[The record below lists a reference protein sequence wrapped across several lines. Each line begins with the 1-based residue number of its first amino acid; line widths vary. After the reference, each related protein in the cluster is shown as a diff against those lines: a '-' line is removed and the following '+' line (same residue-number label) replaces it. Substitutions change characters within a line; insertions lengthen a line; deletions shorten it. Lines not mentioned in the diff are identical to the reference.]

1 MLTAGDASTAKGLDV
16 TELHELTALEQAAA
30 IRRREISSL
39 ELTEHYIARTDAT
52 GDTVG
57 AFITRTDDLA
67 RDMARAADQK
77 VADADADEPLGDL
90 HGTVVPAKDLVF
102 VAGVRCT
109 LGSVAYDMTPYGD
122 DHVVTRM
129 KQGGLVITGKTNTPE
144 FGLPCY
150 TEPDVAPAART
161 PWDLTRGAGGSS
173 GGAAAA
179 VAAGLASAGH
189 GSDGGGSIRIPAS
202 VTGLVGIKP
211 ARGRISNG
219 PLRDPVGEL
228 PHQGVLARTVRD
240 AAALLDVLA
249 GPFPDDPFPAPPLPD
264 GETFLAAAG
273 RDPGRLRIGRYSTPV
288 ITVTDIDPECLAAY
302 EEATALLVELGHEV
316 EDIAPPFAPEQ
327 VASFESV
334 WSVLGLLT
342 PVAPE
347 DEERLRPL
355 TRYLRERGR
364 AVSGLDLAGAVSMM
378 RLITRMVIN
387 ATAAY
392 DVVLTPTL
400 AKVPALVGGLRDD
413 ADPVADFEAQK
424 AFTPYTSPYN
434 VTGQPAMSVPLSW
447 AEVDGTT
454 LPIGVQLVGR
464 PHDERTLI
472 SVAAQ
477 LEEARSWAWR
487 RPPIW

>member
-1 MLTAGDASTAKGLDV
+1 MLGTGRGRPKGFHV
-16 TELHELTALEQAAA
+16 SELHELTALEQAAA

-52 GDTVG
+52 GDAVG

-67 RDMARAADQK
+67 RAMATAADERVARA
-77 VADADADEPLGDL
+77 DAAEPLGAL
-90 HGTVVPAKDLVF
+90 HGTVVPVKDLNF
-102 VAGVRCT
+102 LAGVRCT
-109 LGSVAYDMTPYGD
+109 LGSVAYDITPVGD
-122 DHVVTRM
+122 DNVVTRM

-150 TEPDVAPAART
+150 TEPAVAPSART
-161 PWDLTRGAGGSS
+161 PWDLSRGAGGSS

-249 GPFPDDPFPAPPLPD
+249 GPFPDDPFPAPPLPP
-264 GETFLAAAG
+264 GETFLAAAD

-288 ITVTDIDPECLAAY
+288 ITETQVDPVCLAAY
-302 EEATALLVELGHEV
+302 DEASALLVELGHEV
-316 EDIAPPFAPEQ
+316 DDIAPPFAPAQ
-327 VASFESV
+327 VSAFESV
-334 WSVLGLLT
+334 WAVLGLLT

-347 DEERLRPL
+347 DEERLMPL
-355 TRYLRERGR
+355 TRYLREVGR
-364 AVSGLDLAGAVSMM
+364 TVTGIELAGAVSMM

-387 ATAAY
+387 ATSAY

-400 AKVPALVGGLRDD
+400 AQRPALVGGLRDD
-413 ADPVADFEAQK
+413 DDPAADFEAQK
-424 AFTPYTSPYN
+424 RFTPYTSPYN

-447 AEVDGTT
+447 AEVDGAT
-454 LPIGVQLVGR
+454 LPVGVQLVGR
-464 PHDERTLI
+464 PHDERTII
-472 SVAAQ
+472 SLAAQ
-477 LEEARSWAWR
+477 MEAARPWAQR
-487 RPPIW
+487 RPPVW